1 LKPKIVFM
9 GTPDFAVPALTMLV
23 EEGYPVAGVVTQ
35 PDRPRG
41 RKRQPQTSPVKQA
54 AERFGLPILQPER
67 LRDESSVADV
77 LALKPDLIV
86 TAAYGQILPDE
97 LLTVP
102 PLRCVNIH
110 ASLLPRYRGGAP
122 IHWAIVNGESETGI
136 TLMYMASRLDAGD
149 ILQQESIPITQMDDV
164 GTLHDKLSHL
174 GAKMLR
180 QLIPDLVAGRVN
192 PIPQVEEEA
201 TFAPNIKRE
210 DERLD
215 FTKSAQQLFNHV
227 RGFRPWP
234 GTFTE
239 WRGKRLKIWDLTV
252 AKLKDHTEPPGTIL
266 SVDGALLVATGQGAV
281 LISELQVE
289 GKKRISAA
297 EWIRGYRVQIGERL
311 GEEL

>member
-1 LKPKIVFM
+1 M

-23 EEGYPVAGVVTQ
+23 KEGYPVVGVVTQ

-41 RKRQPQTSPVKQA
+41 RKRQPQPSPVKLV
-54 AERFGLPILQPER
+54 AERYALPILQPER
-67 LRDESSVADV
+67 LRDESAIADV
-77 LALKPDLIV
+77 LALQPDLIV
-86 TAAYGQILPDE
+86 TAAYGQILPDTI
-97 LLTVP
+97 LTAP

-122 IHWAIVNGESETGI
+122 IHWAIVNGEAETGV

-149 ILQQESIPITQMDDV
+149 ILRQESIPITPMDDV

-174 GAKMLR
+174 GEKMLR
-180 QLIPDLVAGRVN
+180 QLLPDLVAGRVN
-192 PIPQVEEEA
+192 PIPQEEEKA

>member
-1 LKPKIVFM
+1 M

-23 EEGYPVAGVVTQ
+23 KEGYPVVGVVTQ

-41 RKRQPQTSPVKQA
+41 RKRQPQPSPVKLV
-54 AERFGLPILQPER
+54 AERYALPILQPER
-67 LRDESSVADV
+67 LRDESAIADV
-77 LALKPDLIV
+77 LALQPDLIV
-86 TAAYGQILPDE
+86 TAAYGQILPDTI
-97 LLTVP
+97 LTAP

-122 IHWAIVNGESETGI
+122 IHWAIVNGEAETGV

-149 ILQQESIPITQMDDV
+149 ILRQESIPITPMDDV

-174 GAKMLR
+174 GEKMLR
-180 QLIPDLVAGRVN
+180 QLLPDLVAGRVN
-192 PIPQVEEEA
+192 PIPQEEEKA

-234 GTFTE
+234 STFTE

-252 AKLKDHTEPPGTIL
+252 INEKDQSASPGRIL
-266 SVDGALLVATGQGAV
+266 SVDKGLLVATGQGLV
-281 LISELQVE
+281 QINELQVA
-289 GKKRISAA
+289 GKKRMTAE
-297 EWIRGYRVQIGERL
+297 EWIRGYRVQIGERI
-311 GEEL
+311 GEEA